1 MQALNHELFLLLNAP
16 MHAHGAPVLLATFF
30 ATYLIYLLPI
40 GLLGLAM
47 TGSAKDRLGLVSAV
61 LSALLALLLGLAVS
75 TLWPQARPFAL
86 PLGTNLLP
94 HVSDAGFPS
103 DHALVFF
110 GLGLGM
116 LLQARVAWAAMLLL
130 AAGLL
135 VGWARI
141 YLGVH
146 FPADIVGAFPVAL
159 VSALIVRSAAGYVA
173 RYVAVPVEAG
183 YQRLRRAALDVI
195 ARRVDSTR
203 GRDSG

>member
-16 MHAHGAPVLLATFF
+16 MHAHGTPVLVATFL

-40 GLLGLAM
+40 GLLGLAI
-47 TGSAKDRLGLVSAV
+47 TGSAKDRVGLVSAV
-61 LSALLALLLGLAVS
+61 LSALLALLLGLAIS

-94 HVSDAGFPS
+94 HVTDAGFPS

-110 GLGLGM
+110 GLGMGM
-116 LLQARVAWAAMLLL
+116 LLQARLAWASVLLL
-130 AAGLL
+130 TAGVL

-146 FPADIVGAFPVAL
+146 FPADIVGAIPVA
-159 VSALIVRSAAGYVA
+159 VVAAMIVRSAADFVSPCIA
-173 RYVAVPVEAG
+173 IPAEAV
-183 YQRLRRAALDVI
+183 YQRLRRLSNLFAK
-195 ARRVDSTR
+195 S
-203 GRDSG
+203 